1 MRVRE
6 KVNEC
11 INRALVNVRR
21 SIRGRKRFGGRR
33 ITGGGGGGGGGG
45 GSSSSGCEWETR
57 LRVAVGWL
65 RAESKNPSKR
75 EKGQKIQVGRA

>member
-33 ITGGGGGGGGGG
+33 ITGGGG

>member
-33 ITGGGGGGGGGG
+33 ITGGGGGGGG
-45 GSSSSGCEWETR
+45 SSGCEWETR